1 MRSALILRFLKKCRN
16 ENIPSENPHRSDFD
30 LSTTNV
36 FDATVW
42 FQFEITLILLS
53 TLKQDMQI

>member
-1 MRSALILRFLKKCRN
+1 MRSALILRFKKKCPH
-16 ENIPSENPHRSDFD
+16 ENIPSENPRRSGFD

-36 FDATVW
+36 FDTSVW
-42 FQFEITLILLS
+42 FHFEITLILLS